1 MATPHDD
8 IAQGQALLHLT
19 DVGMRYRAR
28 SGHVTALQGVDLEIA
43 AGEFIALVGPSGCG
57 KTTLLKIMAGLV
69 QGFSGSV
76 ALAGRPVLRPSA
88 QVGVVFQEPTLLPWR
103 TVEQNIL
110 LPAELSG
117 DDLAAHTERAR
128 ALMKT
133 VGLSGF
139 ENRYPQ
145 ELSGGM
151 RQRAGI
157 CRALL
162 RDPRLLLMDE
172 PFGALDAMTREFMN
186 IELQRIW
193 MGDSS
198 AMRKT
203 VVFVTHSIPEAV
215 FLADR
220 VVILSPR
227 PARLA
232 EVVTVD
238 LPRPRRL
245 ADMAT
250 PQAADVLA
258 RVRSHFSHE
267 GGLE

>member
-1 MATPHDD
+1 
-8 IAQGQALLHLT
+8 
-19 DVGMRYRAR
+19 MRYAAR
-28 SGHVTALQGVDLEIA
+28 SGHVTALQGVDLDIA
-43 AGEFIALVGPSGCG
+43 AGEFVALVGPSGCG

-69 QGFSGSV
+69 AGYSGSV
-76 ALAGRPVLRPSA
+76 TLAGHPVRKPSPEA
-88 QVGVVFQEPTLLPWR
+88 AMVFQEPTLLPWR

-110 LPAELSG
+110 LPAEFG
-117 DDLAAHTERAR
+117 GERDAHVDRAR
-128 ALMKT
+128 ELMKT
-133 VGLSGF
+133 VGLAGF
-139 ENRYPQ
+139 ENRYPR

-162 RDPRLLLMDE
+162 RDPQLLLMDE
-172 PFGALDAMTREFMN
+172 PFGALDAMTREFLN
-186 IELQRIW
+186 VELQRIW
-193 MGDSS
+193 LGPGD
-198 AMRKT
+198 AHAPRKT

-220 VVILSPR
+220 VVILGPR
-227 PARLA
+227 PARLV
-232 EVVTVD
+232 EVVPVD

-250 PQAADVLA
+250 PQAAEVLA
-258 RVRSHFSHE
+258 RVRAHFNHQ

>member
-1 MATPHDD
+1 MQP
-8 IAQGQALLHLT
+8 LLQLA
-19 DVGMRYRAR
+19 DVGMRYAAHR
-28 SGHVTALQGVDLEIA
+28 GHVIALQGVDLDVA

-69 QGFSGSV
+69 AGFSGRV
-76 ALAGRPVLRPSA
+76 LLAGEPVTRPSP
-88 QVGVVFQEPTLLPWR
+88 QVGMVFQEPTLLPWR

-110 LPAELSG
+110 LPAEFSG
-117 DDLAAHTERAR
+117 GDHAAFTDRAR

-133 VGLSGF
+133 VGLAGF

-162 RDPRLLLMDE
+162 RDPQVLLMDE

-186 IELQRIW
+186 VELQRIW
-193 MGDSS
+193 LGDGR
-198 AMRKT
+198 APRKT

-220 VVILSPR
+220 VVILGPR
-227 PARLA
+227 PAQVA
-232 EVVTVD
+232 EVVAVD
-238 LPRPRRL
+238 LPRARRL

-250 PQAADVLA
+250 PQAAAVLS
-258 RVRSHFSHE
+258 RVRAHFNHE